1 MIDSAGFL
9 AQLYEVRQLDLELDV
24 LKTSEAQLP
33 AELLDLRAQMNTLND
48 HISGGLEDLDRLR
61 RDISRD
67 ELERDGLKAQIDH
80 AREEQDK
87 NAFDSKAQSQYE
99 NRIQQLSER
108 LNELEETLEPLYE
121 RRVVLEARKGELH
134 GQHRSMSPQLESL
147 ENANDARVVALE
159 ESFVAQKVKRDIR
172 MAELAKSDKRSVTE
186 YEMIRRVRPNALVP
200 IEKGRCSGCNAQVP
214 VAIQQKASSG
224 KAPAAK
230 CPSCGRLLIRMV
242 V

>member
-9 AQLYEVRQLDLELDV
+9 GQLYEVQQLDLELDT

-33 AELLDLRAQMNTLND
+33 SELLDLRAQMNTLND
-48 HISGGLEDLDRLR
+48 HISSGFEDLDRLR
-61 RDISRD
+61 KDISRD
-67 ELERDGLKAQIDH
+67 ELERDSLKGQIAR

-87 NAFDSKAQSQYE
+87 NAFDSKAQSQFE

-121 RRVVLEARKGELH
+121 RRETLEARKAEMH
-134 GQHRSMSPQLESL
+134 GQHRGMSPTLETL
-147 ENANDARVVALE
+147 ENDNDARVKALE
-159 ESFVAQKVKRDIR
+159 EDFVGRKAKRDLR
-172 MAELAKSDKRSVTE
+172 MLELAKADKRSVTE

-224 KAPAAK
+224 KPPAAK

-242 V
+242 